1 MRKKLMNKKL
11 VLCISAIILIILGI
25 TVINNINK
33 KEDGITAKIIIE
45 TINKISKA
53 SNWLKITCFYVI
65 ILVMLRKNE
74 YNNQR

>member
-1 MRKKLMNKKL
+1 MNKKL

-25 TVINNINK
+25 TVINK

-45 TINKISKA
+45 TINKISKV

-65 ILVMLRKNE
+65 ILVMLRKK
-74 YNNQR
+74 

>member
-1 MRKKLMNKKL
+1 MRKKLINIKL

-45 TINKISKA
+45 TIEKTLFTI
-53 SNWLKITCFYVI
+53 CI
-65 ILVMLRKNE
+65 IDTERFKGFFKK
-74 YNNQR
+74 YIAT